1 MLWTVDEWCESFLK
15 LINHLGLDRV
25 SKLYF
30 EYFSCKFFQ
39 IHLFGASLGGFL
51 AQKFAERTSKNPRV
65 ASIFLC
71 NAFIDT
77 SVFKQT
83 KSAKT

>member
-1 MLWTVDEWCESFLK
+1 M
-15 LINHLGLDRV
+15 
-25 SKLYF
+25 
-30 EYFSCKFFQ
+30 
-39 IHLFGASLGGFL
+39 FGASLGGFL
-51 AQKFAERTSKNPRV
+51 AQKFAEKTSKNPRV

-71 NAFIDT
+71 NAFVDT